1 MNKTQA
7 RACEH
12 EKLLVTLDELAGIL
26 SCGLETA
33 KKIGEY
39 SEARFEMGRR
49 VLWNV
54 AKVKAYIDRESY

>member
-1 MNKTQA
+1 M
-7 RACEH
+7 
-12 EKLLVTLDELAGIL
+12 TLDELAGIL

>member
-7 RACEH
+7 RACEQ

-26 SCGLETA
+26 SCGLETV

-54 AKVKAYIDRESY
+54 ANVKAYIDRESY

>member
-7 RACEH
+7 RACEQ

-33 KKIGEY
+33 KKIGDGAEG
-39 SEARFEMGRR
+39 SLECG
-49 VLWNV
+49 
-54 AKVKAYIDRESY
+54 

>member
-1 MNKTQA
+1 MNKTWG
-7 RACEH
+7 RACEQ

-33 KKIGEY
+33 KKIGE
-39 SEARFEMGRR
+39 SSQARFEMGRR